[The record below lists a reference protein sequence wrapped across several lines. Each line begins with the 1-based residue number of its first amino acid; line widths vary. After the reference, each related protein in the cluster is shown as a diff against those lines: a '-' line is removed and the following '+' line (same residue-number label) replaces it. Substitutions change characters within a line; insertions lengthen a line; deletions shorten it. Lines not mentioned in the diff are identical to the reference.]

1 LTGSCA
7 FFACNFSNH
16 SDIIVYHGYSK
27 DFFSRLAIL
36 GGFNINIIS
45 VIITLIF
52 KVSGFKGKCSA
63 PYIAIKLRI
72 TTANVSTPEKT
83 DKVID
88 LTANKSGVSF
98 SITGNDTDGNKFS
111 LSGAT
116 LTFKATDFKDQ
127 GDNNTYYVKTAL
139 FLVFFLIFFMTNMR

>member
-1 LTGSCA
+1 VAL
-7 FFACNFSNH
+7 
-16 SDIIVYHGYSK
+16 
-27 DFFSRLAIL
+27 
-36 GGFNINIIS
+36 
-45 VIITLIF
+45 
-52 KVSGFKGKCSA
+52 KVSVA
-63 PYIAIKLRI
+63 PLRL
-72 TTANVSTPEKT
+72 TTANVSTLEKT

-127 GDNNTYYVKTAL
+127 GDNNTL
-139 FLVFFLIFFMTNMR
+139 QQGFF